1 MKYKKFE
8 ETPVWQEARKLMNNV
23 YALIAANKNLRNDYS
38 LCDQLKRASY
48 SIMLNIAEGFER
60 GTNKDFS
67 HFLDF
72 AKGSAGEVRSILY
85 IMLDNKYITAIEFND
100 LLKMVEGISAQLA
113 SLKKYLMKTDFKK
126 QF

>member
-8 ETPVWQEARKLMNNV
+8 ETPVWQEARKFVNAV
-23 YALIAANKNLRNDYS
+23 YIVIAANKKLRSDYS

-48 SIMLNIAEGFER
+48 SIVLNIAEGFER

-67 HFLDF
+67 HFIDF

-85 IMLDNKYITAIEFND
+85 IMLDNKYITATEFND
-100 LLKMVEGISAQLA
+100 LLKMIEGISMQLA